1 MPLIIDYGIDQVK
14 VSDALNSGSCPELKG
29 SEVIRWISMPQPMDP
44 SLLRA
49 WVADWVFHPHVAED
63 LLDSDARA
71 NFEEY
76 PNELYLDMH
85 AIKLD
90 RTDRC
95 EFSQVGLVLHQHGV
109 VSLQIDGV
117 FEEVS
122 GRIQSNLGLIRTKGP
137 DYLFIRLVDS
147 LLRLYDQY
155 FERLDEVLSELE
167 IELVH
172 RPSQRIVIRI
182 LSIKRQLNQVRR
194 RLTPLREAIGS
205 LESSAHPL
213 FKRENRPYLRD
224 VRGKVQ
230 ALHERLDSHRSLLD
244 SLENL
249 YLSSVGQRT
258 NEVVRTLTVF
268 SAIFLPLTFIVGL
281 YGMNFKVMPELE
293 WAWGYPMALVL
304 MALVAASMVLWMR
317 QKKFW

>member
-1 MPLIIDYGIDQVK
+1 MPIIIDYGIDQVK
-14 VSDALNSGSCPELKG
+14 ISDALNSGSCPELKG

>member
-224 VRGKVQ
+224 VRGTVQ
-230 ALHERLDSHRSLLD
+230 ALHERMDSHRSLLD

-304 MALVAASMVLWMR
+304 MAIVAASMIFWMR

>member
-137 DYLFIRLVDS
+137 DYLFIRLIHS

-172 RPSQRIVIRI
+172 RPSQRMVIRI

-230 ALHERLDSHRSLLD
+230 ALHERMDSHRSLLD

-304 MALVAASMVLWMR
+304 MALVAASMIFWMR

>member
-137 DYLFIRLVDS
+137 DYLFIRLIHS

-304 MALVAASMVLWMR
+304 MALVAASMIFWMR

>member
-1 MPLIIDYGIDQVK
+1 MPMLIDYGLDRVK
-14 VSDALNSGSCPELKG
+14 VSDAPQSANGPELKG
-29 SEVIRWISMPQPMDP
+29 AEVVRWIAMAQPMDP

-49 WVADWVFHPHVAED
+49 WVSDWGFHPHVAED

-76 PNELYLDMH
+76 PNEVYLDMH

-90 RTDRC
+90 RADRC

-109 VSLQIDGV
+109 ISLQIDGV

-122 GRIQSNLGLIRTKGP
+122 GRIQSNLGLIRSKGP
-137 DYLFIRLVDS
+137 DYLFIRLVDAV
-147 LLRLYDQY
+147 LRLYDQY

-167 IELVH
+167 TELVH
-172 RPSQRIVIRI
+172 RPSQRVVIRI

-194 RLTPLREAIGS
+194 RLTPWREAIGS

-258 NEVVRTLTVF
+258 NEVMRTLTVF
-268 SAIFLPLTFIVGL
+268 SAIFLPLTFIVGV
-281 YGMNFKVMPELE
+281 YGMNFDFMPELR
-293 WAWGYPMALVL
+293 WHYGYAMIWTFMLL
-304 MALVAASMVLWMR
+304 ISGGLIIYMR
-317 QKKFW
+317 KKKWF

>member
-230 ALHERLDSHRSLLD
+230 ALHERMDSHRSLLD

-268 SAIFLPLTFIVGL
+268 SAIFLPLTFIVGV

-304 MALVAASMVLWMR
+304 MAIVAASMIFWMR

>member
-1 MPLIIDYGIDQVK
+1 MPLVIDYGIDQVK

-172 RPSQRIVIRI
+172 RPSQRMVIRI

-230 ALHERLDSHRSLLD
+230 ALHERMDSHRSLLD

-304 MALVAASMVLWMR
+304 MAIVAASMIFWMR

>member
-137 DYLFIRLVDS
+137 DYLFIRLIHS

-172 RPSQRIVIRI
+172 RPSQRMVIRI

-230 ALHERLDSHRSLLD
+230 ALHERMDSHRSLLD

-304 MALVAASMVLWMR
+304 MAIVAASMIFWMR

>member
-14 VSDALNSGSCPELKG
+14 VSDAPNSGSCPELKG

-137 DYLFIRLVDS
+137 DYLFIRLIHS

-172 RPSQRIVIRI
+172 RPSQRMVIRI

-205 LESSAHPL
+205 LESTAHPL

-230 ALHERLDSHRSLLD
+230 ALHERMDSHRSLLD

-304 MALVAASMVLWMR
+304 MAIVAASMIFWMR

>member
-137 DYLFIRLVDS
+137 DYLFIRLIHS

-172 RPSQRIVIRI
+172 RPSQRMVIRI

-230 ALHERLDSHRSLLD
+230 ALHERMDSHRSLLD

-268 SAIFLPLTFIVGL
+268 SAIFLPLTFIVGV

-304 MALVAASMVLWMR
+304 MALVAASMIFWMR

>member
-1 MPLIIDYGIDQVK
+1 MPIIIDYGIDQVK
-14 VSDALNSGSCPELKG
+14 ISDALNSGSCPELKG

-172 RPSQRIVIRI
+172 RPSQRMVIRI

-230 ALHERLDSHRSLLD
+230 ALHERMDSHRSLLD

-304 MALVAASMVLWMR
+304 MAIVAASMIFWMR

>member
-14 VSDALNSGSCPELKG
+14 ISDALNSGSCPELKG
-29 SEVIRWISMPQPMDP
+29 SEVIRWISLAQPLDP
-44 SLLRA
+44 SLLRT
-49 WVADWVFHPHVAED
+49 WVADWGFHLHVAED

-76 PNELYLDMH
+76 PNEIYLDMH

-137 DYLFIRLVDS
+137 DYLFLRLVDAV
-147 LLRLYDQY
+147 LRLYDQY

-172 RPSQRIVIRI
+172 RPSQRMVIRI

-268 SAIFLPLTFIVGL
+268 SAIFLPLTFIVGV

-304 MALVAASMVLWMR
+304 MAIVAASMIFWMR